1 MADSLETLTFSQ
13 VRQAM
18 MTHIKAGHP
27 LDAVGVIRQHAPR
40 FPAQQNLFRF
50 WEASLL
56 CQAEQTG
63 EALRILEHM
72 MDEGY
77 WWLPEILTEEEDF
90 AALHNN
96 ARFTRIID
104 KCRSRAGIAR
114 ATAQPRLEMVTSDD
128 TITKPLPLL
137 IFLHGWGSRP
147 ALIKSYFTDL
157 SRRRWL
163 IALPQSS
170 LPVSAD
176 TYCWDEA
183 EKAEQEIRRH
193 LDDVMG
199 RFPIDPKRVVIGG
212 FSQGGGLA
220 VKLALNSPM
229 NFAGFLAVAPARI
242 NLEELVNPH
251 NEGQSKRG
259 VVLAGA
265 LDERW
270 VESATALRDWM
281 EAHQYSCQ
289 YQLTPDLRLD
299 LPPDFVPSLRQ
310 YLEFITL

>member
-1 MADSLETLTFSQ
+1 MANSLEALTFSQ
-13 VRQAM
+13 VRLAM
-18 MTHIKAGHP
+18 MAHIKAGHP
-27 LDAVGVIRQHAPR
+27 LDAVAVIRQHAPR
-40 FPAQQNLFRF
+40 FPAQRNILLF

-63 EALRILEHM
+63 EALRILERM
-72 MDEGY
+72 LDEGY
-77 WWLPEILTEEEDF
+77 WCLPELLSEDEDF
-90 AALHNN
+90 AVLHKN
-96 ARFTRIID
+96 ARFTRIIE
-104 KCRSRAGIAR
+104 KCRSRAGIAV
-114 ATAQPRLEMVTSDD
+114 ATAQPRLEMVSSDD

-176 TYCWDEA
+176 TYCWDDPD
-183 EKAEQEIRRH
+183 KAEQEIRHH
-193 LDDVMG
+193 LDYVMG
-199 RFPIDPKRVVIGG
+199 RFPIDPNRVVIGG

-220 VKLALNSPM
+220 VNLALNSPL
-229 NFAGFLAVAPARI
+229 NFAGFLAVAPARV
-242 NLEELVNPH
+242 NLEKLLDPRS
-251 NEGQSKRG
+251 EGQSRRG

-270 VESATALRDWM
+270 AESATALRDWM
-281 EAHQYSCQ
+281 EAHQYPCK
-289 YQLTPDLRLD
+289 YQLTLD
-299 LPPDFVPSLRQ
+299 LGHDFPPDFVPSLRQ
-310 YLEFITL
+310 YLDFITL